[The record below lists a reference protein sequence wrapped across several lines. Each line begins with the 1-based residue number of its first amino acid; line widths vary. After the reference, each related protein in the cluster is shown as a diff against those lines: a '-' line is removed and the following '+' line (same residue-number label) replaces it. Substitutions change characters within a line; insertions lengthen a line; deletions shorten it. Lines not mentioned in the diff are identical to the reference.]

1 MELADILLLVKA
13 GYSREEI
20 TAMDTQTTATSNP
33 EPIPATVD
41 VPVQDTKP
49 AEQTAQVVEP
59 VATPTPAPQTVPQ
72 PTPEQPSMADIMQS
86 IAKLTSA
93 VQANAIAS
101 SVIPQGLSIPPKA
114 EDMIAEI
121 IRPTFQERR

>member
-20 TAMDTQTTATSNP
+20 TAMDTQTTATADP
-33 EPIPATVD
+33 EPVPTTVD
-41 VPVQDTKP
+41 VPAQDAKP

-59 VATPTPAPQTVPQ
+59 VATPTPAQQ
-72 PTPEQPSMADIMQS
+72 PTQEQPSMADIMQG

-101 SVIPQGLSIPPKA
+101 SVIPQGLSTPPKA

-121 IRPTFQERR
+121 IRPTYRERS